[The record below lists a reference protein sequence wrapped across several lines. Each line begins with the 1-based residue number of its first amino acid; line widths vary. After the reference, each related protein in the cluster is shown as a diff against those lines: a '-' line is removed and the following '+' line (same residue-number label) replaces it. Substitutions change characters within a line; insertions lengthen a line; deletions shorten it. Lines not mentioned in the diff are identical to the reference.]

1 MLAVEQSPLPFFDI
15 FPREALYDLSPLTV
29 RKLSTFSPLNADLTL
44 GCSLYDPQCYS
55 FDINIP
61 FLIKEYTA
69 KVMPLR

>member
-1 MLAVEQSPLPFFDI
+1 MIYPLSQSGNC
-15 FPREALYDLSPLTV
+15 PRFLPLT
-29 RKLSTFSPLNADLTL
+29 ADLTL